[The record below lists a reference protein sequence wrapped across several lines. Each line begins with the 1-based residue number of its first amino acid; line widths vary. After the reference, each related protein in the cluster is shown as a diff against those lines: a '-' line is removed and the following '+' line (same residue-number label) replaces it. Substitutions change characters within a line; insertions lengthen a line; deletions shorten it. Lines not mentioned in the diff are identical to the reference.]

1 MKMFKEKVVLVTHN
15 DLDGVG
21 CQIILKSICS
31 HFDVTVI
38 NCNYDK
44 VDKIV
49 KNLVTGSEHYDRL
62 FITDI
67 SVRDSSVVELIDKT
81 TCFGHVVLLDHHETV
96 EDLNNY
102 SWATVKMVD
111 ENNKRVCGTTLLLDY
126 INNITKDIFKQY
138 RDFAE
143 IVRKWDTWDWFDHR
157 NEENGMIP
165 KKLNDLFHI
174 YGIEKFETSMI
185 EKLTLGDSIF
195 DETDK
200 VILDIKQQE
209 INNYINQKDCSF
221 KKIVVDNHIVGVVFG
236 EMYISELGNELSTR
250 HQDCDY
256 IAIINGSTVSL
267 RTTHTNIHLGE
278 IAKKYGGGG
287 HKQAAGY
294 CLPSSMDELLRFY
307 FDNSIDNK

>member
-1 MKMFKEKVVLVTHN
+1 MIKEKVVLVTHN

-21 CQIILKSICS
+21 CQIILKSICTN
-31 HFDVTVI
+31 FDITVI

-44 VDKIV
+44 VDRIV

-67 SVRDSSVVELIDKT
+67 SVRDSSVVELINNT
-81 TCFGHVVLLDHHETV
+81 TCFSHVVLLDHHETV
-96 EDLNNY
+96 EELNSQ

-126 INNITKDIFKQY
+126 IYNNITKDIFKQY

-143 IVRKWDTWDWFDHR
+143 IVRKWDTWDWFEHR

-236 EMYISELGNELSTR
+236 EKYISELGNELSSR